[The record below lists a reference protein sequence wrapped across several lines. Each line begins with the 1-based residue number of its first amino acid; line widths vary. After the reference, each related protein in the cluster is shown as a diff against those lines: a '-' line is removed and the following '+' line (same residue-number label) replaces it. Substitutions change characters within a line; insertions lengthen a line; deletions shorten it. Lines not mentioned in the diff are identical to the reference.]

1 MPDNRGT
8 NNIPN
13 SLRGGG
19 PYGHSGPEAEF
30 RIPNTRKF
38 DPITLEILWRR
49 LVSIVDEADASV
61 ARTAFSS
68 LLRDA
73 HDYTCMFTDSR
84 GQELV
89 QGTFCTPGQ
98 AGAMALGVKNL
109 INSIALDTYQPGD
122 VFIVNDPWL
131 LAGHLNDVCVM
142 SPIFYRERPVA
153 FTACVFHHS
162 DIGGRVASDNR
173 QVYEEGLFIPPLKLY
188 EAGVLNESVLELIRW
203 NVRTPEEVTGDIRS
217 QVAANHVCAQKVI
230 EMLED
235 EGLDTLDDLADE
247 IIDRTEKSMRAAIS
261 KIPNGIYPY
270 ESIIEGAGKRED
282 ITIKVVVEVKDSD
295 IHINFD
301 GTSSQVDW
309 GGNVVYN
316 FTYAYVFMAVKSA
329 FDPDIPINEGAIRP
343 VRMTAPEGTVVN
355 CKFPAAVA
363 ARMQIGHFM
372 TEMVFKALAAATPD
386 NIIAES
392 GGTPAQTNIFYGKRY
407 NAAPWL
413 TMIIRGGGLGA
424 GSRMDGHHCAIFPA
438 NGANTPVEIFE
449 SDTPLIVEERS
460 LICDSGGPGKMRG
473 GLGRKMTIRVPDDDY
488 APQGPI
494 SIAVQAGRY
503 KYPPRGLFGAGPG
516 SRARFLVNEQPGDP
530 SGLTLCLPGD
540 VILFD
545 SAGGGG
551 YGDPLQ
557 RDPQAVAADVVN
569 GYVSIEKARED
580 YGVVM
585 DPATLKVDHGGD

>member
-1 MPDNRGT
+1 MNEDLKSSNPQSA
-8 NNIPN
+8 IPN
-13 SLRGGG
+13 PKS
-19 PYGHSGPEAEF
+19 
-30 RIPNTRKF
+30 KF

-98 AGAMALGVKNL
+98 AGAMALGVKKL
-109 INSIALDTYQPGD
+109 VNSIPLNEYRDGD

-142 SPIFYRERPVA
+142 SPIFFKERPVA

-173 QVYEEGLFIPPLKLY
+173 QVYEEGIFIPPLKLY
-188 EAGVLNESVLELIRW
+188 EAGILNESVLNLIRW
-203 NVRTPEEVTGDIRS
+203 NVRTPEEVTGDLRS

-247 IIDRTEKSMRAAIS
+247 IIDRTEKSMREAIS
-261 KIPNGIYPY
+261 GIPNGIYPY
-270 ESIIEGAGKRED
+270 EGIIEGAGKRDD
-282 ITIKVVVEVKDSD
+282 IRIKLKVEVKDTD
-295 IHINFD
+295 IYIDFD

-343 VRMTAPEGTVVN
+343 VKMTAPEGTVVN

-372 TEMVFKALAAATPD
+372 TEMVFKALAEATPD

-392 GGTPAQTNIFYGKRY
+392 GGTPAQTNIFYGKRS
-407 NAAPWL
+407 NGNPWL

-460 LICDSGGPGKMRG
+460 LVCDSGGPGKMRG
-473 GLGRKMTIRVPDDDY
+473 GLGRKMIIRVPDDDT
-488 APQGPI
+488 APQGPT
-494 SIAVQAGRY
+494 SIALQAGRF
-503 KYPPRGLFGAGPG
+503 KYAPQGLFGAGPG
-516 SRARFLVNEQPGDP
+516 DMAKFLINEKDGDP
-530 SGLTLCLPGD
+530 SGLTLCQKGE
-540 VILFD
+540 VIQFL

-551 YGDPLQ
+551 YGDAYE
-557 RDPQAVAADVVN
+557 RDPEAVEQDVRN
-569 GYVSIEKARED
+569 GYVSIEKAREE
-580 YGVVM
+580 YGVVV
-585 DPATLKVDHGGD
+585 DPVSLNVDVVETEKVRKSKKKDLQ

>member
-8 NNIPN
+8 NSIPN
-13 SLRGGG
+13 S
-19 PYGHSGPEAEF
+19 S
-30 RIPNTRKF
+30 KF

-98 AGAMALGVKNL
+98 AGAMALGVKTL
-109 INSIALDTYQPGD
+109 INSMALDAYQPGD

-142 SPIFYRERPVA
+142 TPIFYRQRPVT

-217 QVAANHVCAQKVI
+217 QVAANHVCARKVI

-270 ESIIEGAGKRED
+270 EGIIEGAGKRED
-282 ITIKVVVEVKDSD
+282 ITIKVAVEVKDSD
-295 IHINFD
+295 IHIDFG

-343 VRMTAPEGTVVN
+343 VKMTAPDGSVVN

-372 TEMVFKALAAATPD
+372 TEMVFKALAAATPH

-392 GGTPAQTNIFYGKRY
+392 GGTPAQTNIFYGKRH

-460 LICDSGGPGKMRG
+460 LVCDSGGPGKMRG

-488 APQGPI
+488 APQGQT

-516 SRARFLVNEQPGDP
+516 SGARFLINEQAGDP

-540 VILFD
+540 VIQFD

-585 DPATLKVDHGGD
+585 DPATLRVDPVETEKVRAARNDE